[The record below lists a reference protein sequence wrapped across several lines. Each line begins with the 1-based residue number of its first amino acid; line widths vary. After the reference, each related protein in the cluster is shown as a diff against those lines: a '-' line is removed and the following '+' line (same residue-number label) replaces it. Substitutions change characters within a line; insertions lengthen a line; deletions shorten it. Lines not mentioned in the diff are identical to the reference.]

1 MAGPDQYRKLIEL
14 IAHPSQVK
22 RSKAP
27 VLTGFD
33 NKENYADEF
42 AKLLSPYSTHITI
55 QRGCNKRCAYCI
67 VPFTRGEEKYRPSS
81 QILEEVHHAVDKGV
95 KEISLLGQTV
105 NSYRTEADS
114 FASLLTKVSEVKGIE
129 RVRFVSPHPRHYSAE
144 LLDVLTRNS
153 KICRHTHLPLQSGS
167 NKQLKQMRRQ
177 YDVEDYLAIV
187 EQLRNFDPL
196 YGITTD
202 VIVGFVDETE
212 QDFQETL
219 DIVKHVQFDGAFMF
233 SYSPREGTEAFPW
246 KETVSE
252 ELKSAR
258 LQTVIDLQNA
268 ITLERNKLMLGRI
281 EPVLIEQPSY
291 RNDQEWMGKTGNFK
305 KVVLAENTQA
315 KPGDIISVRIN
326 DMRGWTLRGECI
338 SVGEKS

>member
-1 MAGPDQYRKLIEL
+1 
-14 IAHPSQVK
+14 
-22 RSKAP
+22 
-27 VLTGFD
+27 
-33 NKENYADEF
+33 
-42 AKLLSPYSTHITI
+42 
-55 QRGCNKRCAYCI
+55 
-67 VPFTRGEEKYRPSS
+67 
-81 QILEEVHHAVDKGV
+81 
-95 KEISLLGQTV
+95 
-105 NSYRTEADS
+105 
-114 FASLLTKVSEVKGIE
+114 
-129 RVRFVSPHPRHYSAE
+129 
-144 LLDVLTRNS
+144 
-153 KICRHTHLPLQSGS
+153 
-167 NKQLKQMRRQ
+167 
-177 YDVEDYLAIV
+177 
-187 EQLRNFDPL
+187 
-196 YGITTD
+196 
-202 VIVGFVDETE
+202 
-212 QDFQETL
+212 
-219 DIVKHVQFDGAFMF
+219 MF